1 MTEIE
6 PALVFGCYI
15 PGDWLSRYARF
26 EVDLPQGRHVLAG
39 RTYNPPGEDL
49 IDNCLQIV
57 IRQRVVG
64 EVRSATTAGWCDFAV
79 ALPEV
84 EGVAGEPIVL
94 RTTRFRSPPP
104 PDQRVLGLLLDRLV
118 VQLVSA

>member
-1 MTEIE
+1 
-6 PALVFGCYI
+6 
-15 PGDWLSRYARF
+15 
-26 EVDLPQGRHVLAG
+26 
-39 RTYNPPGEDL
+39 
-49 IDNCLQIV
+49 
-57 IRQRVVG
+57 VG